1 MTCEA
6 NSAATLSMS
15 FSATAGERP
24 MTLLRQDPPW
34 RVVRG
39 FRGTSGDWLVHM
51 HNLSGGVLGG
61 DRLQL
66 KVTVGDGARVL
77 LTSTGATRIYKHR
90 AGRAMA
96 SCRTHASVA
105 RHALLE
111 YLPDQ
116 LIPYRDSQFAQQTE
130 IELDPEDAGL
140 FWWETITSGRTA
152 SGESFCYATLQI
164 HSVVSCGE
172 RPIAIDQFELEPRR
186 RSLQRP
192 GVLNDFTCCSTFY
205 ICKTGVGQA
214 EWMVLLGLLED
225 EVELLSSAAVQWGTS
240 RLVEHGIVIR
250 GVSHESSSLQAGLH
264 QFRKIAKRYLY
275 GSEAEMPRKVY

>member
-1 MTCEA
+1 MA
-6 NSAATLSMS
+6 
-15 FSATAGERP
+15 FSSVKGERP

-39 FRGTSGDWLVHM
+39 FRNASGDLLVHM

-61 DRLQL
+61 DHLEV

-77 LTSTGATRIYKHR
+77 LTSTGATRIYRHR
-90 AGRAMA
+90 TGRAMA
-96 SCRTHASVA
+96 HCRTHARVA

-116 LIPYRDSQFAQQTE
+116 LIPYTDSQFCQHTE
-130 IELDPEDAGL
+130 IDLDPEDAGL
-140 FWWETITSGRTA
+140 FWWETIASGRTA

-164 HSVVSCGE
+164 YSVVSCGE
-172 RPIAIDQFELEPRR
+172 RPIAIDQLDLEPGK

-192 GVLNDFTCCSTFY
+192 GVLNDYTCCSTFY

-214 EWMVLLGLLED
+214 DWIALLGLLED
-225 EVELLSSAAVQWGTS
+225 EVELLSTAAVQWGTS

-250 GVSHESSSLQAGLH
+250 GVSHESSHLQAGLH
-264 QFRKIAKRYLY
+264 QFRRIAKRYLY
-275 GSEAEMPRKVY
+275 GSEAETPRKVY